1 MKLYMVPLAPNPTKV
16 MLYIAERESAG
27 TDMGIEQ
34 VFVNTLKG
42 RHREPEHLARNP
54 FGTLPVLELEDGS
67 HLVESLSII
76 EYLEEVKPEQVMQQ
90 WQETLPPGFRLLSA
104 HAVPVSDPSLSQR
117 LASAHWQ
124 FSLHPAAAS
133 ASASPEDFAADV
145 VEGCRALLA
154 GDQLIWNDTDK
165 KKRPRQRDCKPFLL
179 DLTASDL
186 DSPASDGV
194 VLQLHAAIDA
204 MGRSLKPTQIQHWLS
219 EEMGMELQL
228 KQVQRRALLLEI
240 PKAPVLD

>member
-1 MKLYMVPLAPNPTKV
+1 
-16 MLYIAERESAG
+16 
-27 TDMGIEQ
+27 
-34 VFVNTLKG
+34 
-42 RHREPEHLARNP
+42 
-54 FGTLPVLELEDGS
+54 
-67 HLVESLSII
+67 
-76 EYLEEVKPEQVMQQ
+76 
-90 WQETLPPGFRLLSA
+90 
-104 HAVPVSDPSLSQR
+104 VPVSAPSLSQW

-124 FSLHPAAAS
+124 FNVQPAANASTESVEGFAS
-133 ASASPEDFAADV
+133 AV

-154 GDQLIWNDTDK
+154 GEQLIWNDTDK

-219 EEMGMELQL
+219 EQMGMELQL
-228 KQVQRRALLLEI
+228 KQVQRRALLLET